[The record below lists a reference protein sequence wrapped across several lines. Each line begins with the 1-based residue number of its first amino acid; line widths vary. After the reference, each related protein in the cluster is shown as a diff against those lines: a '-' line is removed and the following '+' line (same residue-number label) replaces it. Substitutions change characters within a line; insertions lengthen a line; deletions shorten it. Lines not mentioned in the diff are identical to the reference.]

1 MHFTRNKTLLTT
13 GILLALS
20 LTTAFAGPPQKA
32 KTPKKS
38 TAPTSISCAV
48 VPGDKVDIKKATADK
63 RFADYKGRRYFFC
76 CEGCPAKFKKD
87 PAKYAKASSVPSPK
101 ATKKG

>member
-1 MHFTRNKTLLTT
+1 MNLTHHKTALLT
-13 GILLALS
+13 GGLLLLS
-20 LTTAFAGPPQKA
+20 LTSAFAGPPQKA

-38 TAPTSISCAV
+38 PTPTAIRCAV

-87 PAKYAKASSVPSPK
+87 PAKYAKSPSVPSPK
-101 ATKKG
+101 TARKG